1 MLRNHIKF
9 TFRNLTRHKVYS
21 AINIFGLSIA
31 LACVILILL
40 WINHELGYDSF
51 HERADRIFMVL
62 RGEEDTFMAPTSGL
76 LAPSLIKEIPE
87 VINATGFAQLPETEK
102 VLMRHEEK
110 YFEEVVSFT
119 DSHFFEIFSFPFLK
133 GSPSSALEDPYS
145 VVMTDKAARKY
156 FGDEEALGESVQM
169 FSFGQK
175 MAMKITGILED
186 IPSHSHIACEIFVP
200 FHVMR
205 TLGMNLDDWDN
216 QVPRTYILT
225 KENPDIQDLTNK
237 IISCEKRNRPN
248 RDLGKLSYRLLPL
261 KDIHLRAKNIK
272 FLITTGNITYVY
284 IFGAIA
290 FIIVIIA
297 CVNTMNLFTALS
309 LKRTKE
315 IGVRKVVGASRKTLI
330 KQFLSETMVLSFLA
344 LLLAVGLS
352 QVFLSAFNR
361 LSGKDLAIPYF
372 DVHFISAS
380 ILIAFFTGVLSG
392 YYPALF
398 LSGFQPSKILK
409 TKSNLGLKGF
419 TFSKGLVIFQFSLS
433 IILII
438 STIVVFNQL
447 RFIQN
452 SNLGYDKDHILCI
465 RINED
470 ISGNY
475 DVLKNELLKNPAI
488 LGVSRTEP
496 VDANMIT
503 NTDGVQWA
511 GKTENEEH
519 YFRILRTDYDFVST
533 YNIEVDEGRFYSRQ
547 FSSDETGSYV
557 INQAAAKVMKLESP
571 VGEEI
576 NLWGRKGTVI
586 GVLKDFHF
594 GSFHISIE
602 PLICIIPTGQLKN
615 LYLRLIS
622 IRFKPG
628 TLQSSMKYIQSKWK
642 EVLSNAPYNYYF
654 LDDVLNVQYKAEQ
667 RMGTLFKYF
676 TIFAII
682 IACLGLYGLASFS
695 AEQKIK
701 EIGIR
706 KVLGATVSNIT
717 VMLSKEFLKWVILAN
732 LIAWPISWYVMS
744 KWLQNFA
751 YRTSINWWI
760 FFLAGGIA
768 FGIALITVGAQA
780 IRAAT
785 ANPVNSLRY
794 E

>member
-1 MLRNHIKF
+1 MFKNHIKYI
-9 TFRNLTRHKVYS
+9 FRNLTRHKAYS
-21 AINIFGLSIA
+21 AINIFGLAIA

-40 WINHELGYDSF
+40 WIDHELSYDGF
-51 HERADRIFMVL
+51 HMRADHIFMVL
-62 RGEEDTFMAPTSGL
+62 RGEEDSFMAPTSGL
-76 LAPSLIKEIPE
+76 LAPTLVKELPE
-87 VINATGFAQLPETEK
+87 ILNATGYAQLPETEK

-110 YFEEVVSFT
+110 YFEEVISFT

-145 VVMTDKAARKY
+145 VVMTEKAARKY
-156 FGDEEALGESVQM
+156 FGDEEAFGESIQM

-175 MAMKITGILED
+175 MAMNITGILED

-205 TLGMNLDDWDN
+205 ALGINLDDWDN

-225 KENPDIQDLTNK
+225 EENPDIQDLTNK
-237 IISCEKRNRPN
+237 IISCETRNRPN
-248 RDLGKLSYRLLPL
+248 RELGKLSYRLLPL
-261 KDIHLRAKNIK
+261 KDIHLRAKDIK
-272 FLITTGNITYVY
+272 FLITTGDIKYVY

-330 KQFLSETMVLSFLA
+330 KQFLSETIVLSFLA
-344 LLLAVGLS
+344 LLLAVGIS
-352 QVFLSAFNR
+352 QAFLSAFNQ

-372 DVHFISAS
+372 NVHFIAAS
-380 ILIAFFTGVLSG
+380 ILIALLTGVLSG

-398 LSGFQPSKILK
+398 LSGFQPAKILK
-409 TKSNLGLKGF
+409 TKSNLGLKGL
-419 TFSKGLVIFQFSLS
+419 TFRKGLVIFQFSLS

-452 SNLGYDKDHILCI
+452 SNPGYDKDHILCV

-470 ISGNY
+470 ISGSY
-475 DVLKNELLKNPAI
+475 DVFKNELLKNPAI

-511 GKTENEEH
+511 GKTENEDH

-533 YNIEVDEGRFYSRQ
+533 YHIEVDEGRFYSRQ
-547 FSSDETGSYV
+547 FSADETGSYV
-557 INQAAAKVMKLESP
+557 INQEAAKMIGLESP

-576 NLWGRKGTVI
+576 SLWGREGTVI

-594 GSFHISIE
+594 GSFHTSIE
-602 PLICIIPTGQLKN
+602 PLICIMPTRQLQN

-628 TLQSSMKYIQSKWK
+628 TLQSSMKYIQNKWK
-642 EVLSNAPYNYYF
+642 EVLSNTPYNYYF
-654 LDDVLNVQYKAEQ
+654 LDDVLNAQYKAEQ
-667 RMGTLFKYF
+667 RMGTLFRYF

-717 VMLSKEFLKWVILAN
+717 VMLSKEFLRWVILAN
-732 LIAWPISWYVMS
+732 LIAWPISWFMMN

-751 YRTSINWWI
+751 YRASINWWI

-768 FGIALITVGAQA
+768 FGIALITVSVQA

-785 ANPVNSLRY
+785 TNPVNSLRY